1 MAVMGVVVVGA
12 VNVGWRR
19 PYGVVVTMVAVD
31 IIVVEEMVGMVMA
44 VMDASVGGDDVP
56 LVN

>member
-1 MAVMGVVVVGA
+1 MVVVGA